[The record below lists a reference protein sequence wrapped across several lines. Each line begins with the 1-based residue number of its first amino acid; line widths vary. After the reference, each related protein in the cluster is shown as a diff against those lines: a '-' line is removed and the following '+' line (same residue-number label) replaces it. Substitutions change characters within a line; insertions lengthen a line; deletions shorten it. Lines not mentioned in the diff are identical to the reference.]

1 MRKPLFQRL
10 LPAILFF
17 CACAFAQQA
26 AAPTAQV
33 SNPANISP
41 PVATYKFPLNQTL
54 RYAVDWRV
62 FSAGSATLK
71 MESAG
76 REYRVV
82 GTADA
87 SGAVA
92 MLYHVRDRFESF
104 FDPATFCSRTISKH
118 TEEGFRRLDT
128 NINFEGAR
136 GKAVLNEKNLKNNQS
151 KTVENDIPP
160 CVTDVVSS
168 IFYMGSLPLEPNA
181 VHYFPVND
189 GNKTI
194 TVKATVEAREEVKV
208 PAGTFKTIRVQPS
221 IESGKVKS
229 SGQLWVWYSDDANRI
244 PVQMKARM
252 FWGTLT
258 FRLERNDSA
267 PAVSATPSK

>member
-1 MRKPLFQRL
+1 MSASTR
-10 LPAILFF
+10 I
-17 CACAFAQQA
+17 
-26 AAPTAQV
+26 T
-33 SNPANISP
+33 P
-41 PVATYKFPLNQTL
+41 PPATYKFPLNQTL

-62 FSAGSATLK
+62 FSAGSATLR

-76 REYRVV
+76 REHRVL
-82 GTADA
+82 GTANA

-104 FDPATFCSRTISKH
+104 FDPATYCSRSISKH

-128 NINFEGAR
+128 NITFDGAR
-136 GKAVLNEKNLKNNQS
+136 GKSVLNEKNLKNNQT
-151 KTVENDIPP
+151 KTVENDIPA
-160 CVTDVVSS
+160 CVSDVISS

-189 GNKTI
+189 GNKTV
-194 TVKATVEAREEVKV
+194 TVKATVEAREEIKV

-221 IESGKVKS
+221 VESGQVKS
-229 SGQLWVWYSDDANRI
+229 KGQVWVWYSDDANRI

-258 FRLERNDSA
+258 FRLERNDA
-267 PAVSATPSK
+267 GTPTPAAAAPSK

>member
-1 MRKPLFQRL
+1 MRLPHFKRL
-10 LPAILFF
+10 LSHSLIF
-17 CACAFAQQA
+17 CACVFAQQP
-26 AAPTAQV
+26 APAPVQAKIT
-33 SNPANISP
+33 SP
-41 PVATYKFPLNQTL
+41 PATYKFPLNQTL

-62 FSAGSATLK
+62 FSAGNATLK

-104 FDPATFCSRTISKH
+104 FDPTTFCSRTISKH

-128 NINFEGAR
+128 NINFEGSR

-160 CVTDVVSS
+160 CVSDVVSA
-168 IFYMGSLPLEPNA
+168 IFYIGSLPLEQGS
-181 VHYFPVND
+181 VSYLPVND

-194 TVKATVEAREEVKV
+194 TVKAAVEAREEVKV

-221 IESGKVKS
+221 VESGPVKS
-229 SGQLWVWYSDDANRI
+229 RGQIWVWYSDDASRI

-258 FRLERNDSA
+258 FRLERNDTTT
-267 PAVSATPSK
+267 PAASATK